1 MQEGGFISV
10 TDPPSPPPPPPKDV
24 RILIWS
30 FNCLSAPYGECLI
43 ILAFFSGFLLK
54 CSQDL
59 TLSDSM
65 TKFELHK

>member
-30 FNCLSAPYGECLI
+30 FNYSAPYGEYLI
-43 ILAFFSGFLLK
+43 TLAFYGGFLLK